1 VDLGVMVPAEKIL
14 QTAIAEKCDIIGL
27 SGLITPSLDEMV
39 HVAKEMQRQNFQL
52 PLMIGGATTSKAHT
66 AVKIDPQYSNDAV
79 VYVTDASR
87 AVG

>member
-1 VDLGVMVPAEKIL
+1 
-14 QTAIAEKCDIIGL
+14 
-27 SGLITPSLDEMV
+27 MV

-87 AVG
+87 AVGVATSLLSKELKADYVARTRADYAVVRERTANR